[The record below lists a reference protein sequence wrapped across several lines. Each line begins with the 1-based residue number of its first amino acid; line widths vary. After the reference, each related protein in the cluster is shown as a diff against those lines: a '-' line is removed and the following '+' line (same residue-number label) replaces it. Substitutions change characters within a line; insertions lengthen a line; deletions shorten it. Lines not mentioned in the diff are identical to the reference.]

1 MRLTGICMNRLV
13 VLDLP
18 GGPAFVDALR
28 RTWDDGDAA
37 FVLDQRLPR
46 PAALR
51 VVGSMTP
58 SIIRSATGDV
68 PVEGGTPIEPG
79 DAVVIATSGTSG
91 EPKGV
96 VLTHDAMR
104 ASAIATTGRIGV
116 RDDDHWLACL
126 PVAHIGGLS
135 VITKA
140 LHTGTR
146 LTVIPAFDAEVAM
159 SCGATLASLVPT
171 AYARIDPYRF
181 RVLLVGGAKPPEDMP
196 PHCYTTYGM
205 TETGSGCVYSGVPLP
220 GVEVRIDAENQIHLR
235 GPMLLR
241 TYRNAT
247 DPKDADGWLP
257 TGDLGEWVQRDGEPR
272 LVVHGR
278 RGELINTGGEKVWP
292 EPVEQIVAQHPA
304 VAEAAVAGVPDPE
317 WGQRVVA
324 FVVLRD
330 ATTAPSLDEVRGLVK
345 ETLPAY
351 CAPREVVLV
360 DSIPRTAVGKIRR
373 AELVRHATNS

>member
-1 MRLTGICMNRLV
+1 MNRLI

-18 GGPAFVDALR
+18 GGPAFVDALK

-46 PAALR
+46 VAALR
-51 VVGSMTP
+51 IVEAMRP
-58 SIIRSATGDV
+58 SAIRSADGETSVDDGL
-68 PVEGGTPIEPG
+68 PIESG

-104 ASAIATTGRIGV
+104 ASATATTDRIGI
-116 RDDDHWLACL
+116 RSDDHWLACL

-140 LHTGTR
+140 LHTGTK

-159 SCGATLASLVPT
+159 SSGATLASLVPT
-171 AYARIDPYRF
+171 AFARIDPNRF
-181 RVLLVGGAKPPEDMP
+181 RVLLVGGAKPPENMP
-196 PHCYTTYGM
+196 SHCYTTYGM
-205 TETGSGCVYSGVPLP
+205 TETGSGCVYSGIPLS
-220 GVEVRIDAENQIHLR
+220 GVDVRIDVDGQIHLR

-241 TYRNAT
+241 TYRNAP
-247 DPKDADGWLP
+247 DPKDAEGWLS
-257 TGDLGEWVQRDGEPR
+257 TGDLGEWVEGADGQRR
-272 LVVHGR
+272 LSVHGR

-292 EPVEQIVAQHPA
+292 EPVEQLVAQHPA
-304 VAEAAVAGVPDPE
+304 VAEAAVAGVTDNT

-324 FVVLRD
+324 YVVLRAD
-330 ATTAPSLDEVRGLVK
+330 HTPPTLDEVRGLVK

-351 CAPREVVLV
+351 CAPRQLVLV
-360 DSIPRTAVGKIRR
+360 DAIPRTAVGKIRR
-373 AELVRHATNS
+373 AELVRNTPEP

>member
-1 MRLTGICMNRLV
+1 MNELI

-46 PAALR
+46 AAALR
-51 VVGSMTP
+51 IVEAMAPSVIRTATSDTP
-58 SIIRSATGDV
+58 VANSL
-68 PVEGGTPIEPG
+68 PVEPG

-96 VLTHDAMR
+96 VLTHDAVR
-104 ASAIATTGRIGV
+104 ASAEATTDRIGIKQ
-116 RDDDHWLACL
+116 DDHWLACL
-126 PVAHIGGLS
+126 PVAHVGGLS

-146 LTVIPAFDAEVAM
+146 LTVLPAFDAALAM
-159 SCGATLASLVPT
+159 GSGATLASLVPT
-171 AYARIDPYRF
+171 AFARIDPYRF

-196 PHCYTTYGM
+196 SHCYTTYGM
-205 TETGSGCVYSGVPLP
+205 TETGSGCVYSGIPLK
-220 GVEVRIDAENQIHLR
+220 GVDVRIDDEGQIHLR

-241 TYRNAT
+241 TYRNVG
-247 DPKDADGWLP
+247 DPKDADGWLA
-257 TGDLGEWVQRDGEPR
+257 TGDLGEWVERDGTRR
-272 LVVHGR
+272 LTVHGR

-292 EPVEQIVAQHPA
+292 ETVERLLLAHPSVAD
-304 VAEAAVAGVPDPE
+304 AAVAGVADDE

-324 FVVLRD
+324 YV
-330 ATTAPSLDEVRGLVK
+330 ATRSGTNAPTLDELRALVK
-345 ETLPAY
+345 ESLPAY
-351 CAPREVVLV
+351 CAPRQLVVV
-360 DSIPRTAVGKIRR
+360 DAIPKTAVGKIRR
-373 AELVRHATNS
+373 NELVRDTPPA